1 MTIDMTITAMIAK
14 TTWRVTNAY
23 GSAAMRVRD
32 AENTT
37 NIPTTVSAAC
47 ADISTQSMLRLGS
60 PGLAPMFPSPESG
73 LRDRNEVAMTATR
86 RPSWRRTGR

>member
-1 MTIDMTITAMIAK
+1 
-14 TTWRVTNAY
+14 
-23 GSAAMRVRD
+23 MRVRD

-37 NIPTTVSAAC
+37 NNPRTVSAAC

-73 LRDRNEVAMTATR
+73 LRDRNEVAMGVYSTPVVAPN
-86 RPSWRRTGR
+86 RPLKQLVSDS